1 MSIGKNIR
9 KLRVEHGFT
18 QSELAERLN
27 MTSQAVSKWENE
39 TSLPDISQIVPIA
52 SVFGVSTD
60 MLLDRSGSDV
70 DEAEKIV
77 GTAYSLISS
86 PPDAATTF
94 DAWTKLQSG
103 LKRFPT
109 SQKLLCQSVELGIT
123 LALPENGKLYYP
135 EKADGIF
142 RETLRQASL
151 IVSLSKNAADILR
164 ARMIM
169 VMLNAAYGDYNEA
182 SRQADRFPVRSDLTY
197 SRVKAYIARSKK
209 DSAVEEEFLKN
220 DLFMHSE
227 AILDD
232 LASLG
237 KSFMASRNPDA
248 ALGCFDTAIELIRL
262 FFGEGGNGL
271 HRREE
276 GDLYV
281 LSAECQISKGDCSA
295 ALDALES
302 MVRADLGVDLPA
314 GKGADDSDAGKEF
327 RVLEGMDSGGMPK
340 SGAIGRVLE
349 KMSSPA
355 FAPLTREARFCE
367 LMAQINVAAENRPE

>member
-1 MSIGKNIR
+1 
-9 KLRVEHGFT
+9 
-18 QSELAERLN
+18 
-27 MTSQAVSKWENE
+27 
-39 TSLPDISQIVPIA
+39 
-52 SVFGVSTD
+52 
-60 MLLDRSGSDV
+60 MLLDRSGSDM

-209 DSAVEEEFLKN
+209 DSAVEEEFLEN

-232 LASLG
+232 LTSLG

-248 ALGCFDTAIELIRL
+248 ALGCFDMAIELIGL

-355 FAPLTREARFCE
+355 LAPLTREARFCE